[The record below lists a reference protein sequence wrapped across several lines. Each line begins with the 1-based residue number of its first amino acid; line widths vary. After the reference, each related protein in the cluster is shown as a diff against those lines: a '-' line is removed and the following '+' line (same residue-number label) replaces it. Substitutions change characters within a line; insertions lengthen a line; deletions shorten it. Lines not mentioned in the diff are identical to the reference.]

1 MYDPRQIHIDA
12 ALSNVS
18 IAYKNHSFVAEVL
31 FPPIKVM
38 KRSDKFF
45 KYGKENL
52 KRVETQRAPGT
63 ESNEVNQAISNDSYL
78 IEEHALKTIV
88 TDQERE
94 NADQAIKPDIDAV
107 ELTTDI
113 LLLRLEYDIAS
124 ILTNTTLMSQN
135 DTLSGTTQWSDYTN
149 SVPLTDILAGKASVR
164 GRIGREATHI
174 ILAGDV
180 AEKLALHPDIKD
192 LRKYWDDK
200 LLTEANLPPF
210 IAGLK
215 VVEAKPIHN
224 TAYEGLTASMSYIW
238 GKTAIIAY
246 INPKPG
252 LKQLSLGYTFRL
264 KGYRQTGKWRVP
276 ERKGDMVEVTDAY
289 DFKLIDAEAG
299 YLIADAIA

>member
-1 MYDPRQIHIDA
+1 MYDPKQIHIDT

-18 IAYKNHSFVAEVL
+18 IGYKNNSFVAEVL
-31 FPPIKVM
+31 FPGITVM
-38 KRSDKFF
+38 KRSDKYF

-63 ESNEVNQAISNDSYL
+63 ESNEVNQAISNDSYS

-94 NADQAIKPDIDAV
+94 NADQAIKPDVDAT
-107 ELTTDI
+107 ELVSDL
-113 LLLRLEYDIAS
+113 LLLRLEYDVAS
-124 ILTNTTLMSQN
+124 ILTSATYLTNGATLA
-135 DTLSGTTQWSDYTN
+135 GTTQWSDYQN
-149 SVPLTDILAGKASVR
+149 SVPLTNILTGKASVR
-164 GRIGREATHI
+164 GKIGKEANVI
-174 ILAGDV
+174 VLAGDV

-192 LRKYWDDK
+192 LRKYWDEK
-200 LLTEANLPPF
+200 LLTESNLPPY
-210 IAGLK
+210 ICGLR

-238 GKTAIIAY
+238 GKNAIIAY

-289 DFKLIDAEAG
+289 DFKLIDADCA
-299 YLIADAIA
+299 YLLGSAIA